1 MVVAI
6 RADLAQGKGRD
17 VVKGVHGRFRS
28 GQLVAIMGPSGAGK
42 SSLLN
47 AISGYR
53 SVGVTGEL
61 LVDGQPRNEQLFQ
74 SSSCYIT
81 QEDLLQPLLTVR
93 EAMDV
98 AVSLK
103 LAKGSVAQADEI
115 LQELGLLEHQNTKT
129 DLLSGGQKK
138 R

>member
-1 MVVAI
+1 MRRFLCSAYSS
-6 RADLAQGKGRD
+6 LGMTRD
-17 VVKGVHGRFRS
+17 VISRLRYLGIFQYLHPFLKYTHHS
-28 GQLVAIMGPSGAGK
+28 GHC
-42 SSLLN
+42 LN
-47 AISGYR
+47 HLFYR

-103 LAKGSVAQADEI
+103 LAKGSVAHADQI